1 MSLIFKFIKKRYFMK
16 KFSFIV
22 LFLLCNF
29 FAFAQPTTITYQ
41 GKLLD
46 NSDMPVNEPAV
57 AFTFAIYDAESGGN
71 KIWPPNNAASTKSV
85 DIVNGLYS
93 VILGTGSG
101 NDEAIEP
108 NIFNGITPYLEVGV
122 NATTLPRTRITSVPF
137 SILSNNLSSS
147 AWASPGAIGS
157 ATPNSGTFTA
167 LTVGTTTNTY
177 TFPSEDGNGGQVLTT
192 DGSGGTTWAT
202 PNQGTVTSVTGTAP
216 ISSTGGATPAISIS
230 AATTS
235 AAGSMSATDKT
246 KLDGIATSANNYV
259 HPTGDG
265 NLHVPATGT
274 TNSGKVLTA
283 GATAGSLSWETPA
296 SGGSGI
302 PVPSGAVAN
311 DLLTFDG
318 TNWIARNIVIQ
329 NAGSGQAINNMQP
342 YLVVNFSIALYGIY
356 PSRDF
361 SDPFIGAIVM
371 FGFNFNPRNW
381 AKCDGQL
388 VSISQNTALFSL
400 LGTIY
405 GGDGQTTFALPDLRG
420 RTPIHFGHGPG
431 LSTRT
436 IGETGGTE
444 TVTLTVGQLPAH
456 SHTVIY
462 Q

>member
-1 MSLIFKFIKKRYFMK
+1 MNKLYFLIFL
-16 KFSFIV
+16 V
-22 LFLLCNF
+22 LCSSI
-29 FAFAQPTTITYQ
+29 AYAQPTTITYQ

-46 NSDMPVNEPAV
+46 NNGLPVNMSAV
-57 AFTFAIYDAESGGN
+57 SMTFSIYDAASNGA
-71 KIWPPNNAASTKSV
+71 KVWPIANSAATKSV
-85 DIVNGLYS
+85 DVENGLYS
-93 VILGTGSG
+93 VTLGTGSG
-101 NDEAIEP
+101 SDEVINP
-108 NIFNGITPYLEVGV
+108 NIFNGITPFLEVGINSTV
-122 NATTLPRTRITSVPF
+122 LPRTQITSVPF

-157 ATPNSGTFTA
+157 TAPSSGAFTA
-167 LTVGTTTNTY
+167 VTVGTGTNTF
-177 TFPSEDGNGGQVLTT
+177 TLPASRGNNGQVLAS
-192 DGSGGTTWAT
+192 DGTGNTIWST
-202 PNQGTVTSVTGTAP
+202 PTQGTVTSVTGTAP

-235 AAGSMSATDKT
+235 AAGSMSAADKT

-342 YLVVNFSIALYGIY
+342 YLAVYYSIALYGIF
-356 PSRDF
+356 PSRNNTE
-361 SDPFIGAIVM
+361 PFIGAISIH
-371 FGFNFNPRNW
+371 GFNFPPRNW
-381 AKCDGQL
+381 AFCEGQL
-388 VSISQNTALFSL
+388 LSIAQNTALFSL
-400 LGTIY
+400 LGTTY
-405 GGDGQTTFALPDLRG
+405 GGNGQTTFGLPDLRG
-420 RTPIHFGHGPG
+420 RVPIGPGQGPG
-431 LSTRT
+431 LSNRSW
-436 IGETGGTE
+436 GEMSGTE